1 MELSNM
7 QSVLSVAKEMGGDVL
22 DLFSEGMDYMPHIG
36 RFVQTVKFNRLQR
49 RMEENSLQLQRI
61 SQLASSSILAE
72 EYIKQ
77 RIFPIVLGE
86 MIEEHEDAK
95 INLLL
100 NGFENVFI
108 EEKENE
114 SMVINYFDVISR
126 LRYKDIKRLLYIA
139 GITESFEPHIQ
150 ESEEEAFIWSIDNKL
165 EINGLVVVVKSLA
178 MINGDNIKPV
188 VPENIKITPFGK
200 EFLNFIQIKKLAES

>member
-1 MELSNM
+1 MKLSNM
-7 QSVLSVAKEMGGDVL
+7 QSILSVAEEMGGGVL
-22 DLFSEGMDYMPHIG
+22 DLFSEGMDYVPYLG
-36 RFVQTVKFNRLQR
+36 RLVQTVKFNRLQR

-108 EEKENE
+108 EEKDNE

-126 LRYKDIKRLLYIA
+126 LRYKDIKRLLFIA
-139 GITESFEPHIQ
+139 GITEAFEQHIQ
-150 ESEEEAFIWSIDNKL
+150 ESEEEAFVWSVDNKL
-165 EINGLVVVVKSLA
+165 ETNGLVVVVKSIA
-178 MINGDNIKPV
+178 MMNGDNIKPV
-188 VPENIKITPFGK
+188 VPEKIKITPFGK